1 MHEMSIATSVLDAAR
16 KEAER
21 RPGSRVI
28 KVGVR
33 IGEWSGVDPD
43 SLQFCF
49 DALLAGAEPHPPAL
63 DIEFRPRQNQCVVCG
78 TVFALKDYEIQCPA
92 CGAETTEPV
101 SGDELELAYV
111 ELEEP

>member
-1 MHEMSIATSVLDAAR
+1 MHEMAIATSIFDAAQ

-21 RPGSRVI
+21 RPGTKVI
-28 KVGVR
+28 KIGVR

-49 DALLAGAEPHPPAL
+49 EALVMGSDKAPAL
-63 DIEFRPRQNQCVVCG
+63 DIEFRLRQNRCTACG
-78 TVFALKDYEIQCPA
+78 TVFALKDYQIDCPK
-92 CGAETTEPV
+92 CGAGVTEPV
-101 SGDELELAYV
+101 SGNELELAYV